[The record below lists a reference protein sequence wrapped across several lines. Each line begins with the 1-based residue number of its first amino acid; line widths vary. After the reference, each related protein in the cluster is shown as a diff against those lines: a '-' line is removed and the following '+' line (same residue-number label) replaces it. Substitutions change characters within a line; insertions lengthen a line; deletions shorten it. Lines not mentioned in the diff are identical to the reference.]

1 MVSVNMKNLEVV
13 SQSLNKAQE
22 AHASTSVN
30 TNHQKYIQAVNSSAS
45 SNEVSREPAV
55 KIDTNPAFVMTPD
68 GVTHRKIISNSGEIT
83 YTPSVTLDSYN
94 PE

>member
-22 AHASTSVN
+22 VHASASVN
-30 TNHQKYIQAVNSSAS
+30 ANHQKYVQAVNAS
-45 SNEVSREPAV
+45 SEEVSREPAV

-68 GVTHRKIISNSGEIT
+68 GITHRKIISNTGEVT
-83 YTPSVTLDSYN
+83 YTPSITLDSYN